1 MFKYRPFLSHIIL
14 VFPFSVPLVNN
25 PISVPLVLTQTDIA
39 TGLNSPNT
47 VQTIFMN
54 VNNQKG
60 DEVIT
65 VTAGSEINMKC
76 SATGNTGGY
85 SSWTWSW
92 EWSIPTFYTELT
104 GHTQA
109 SPTPTISNGV
119 DG

>member
-1 MFKYRPFLSHIIL
+1 MSTSAKMELINVIQRSVL
-14 VFPFSVPLVNN
+14 VS
-25 PISVPLVLTQTDIA
+25 T
-39 TGLNSPNT
+39 
-47 VQTIFMN
+47 M
-54 VNNQKG
+54 K
-60 DEVIT
+60 EVIT